1 MAWRKILHER
11 ERQSSISGGGGGGCE
26 GGGLELGSLYSGGGD
41 ALAVDSESGAPSLES
56 FVSNPMLAQTARTEA
71 IAAPIAAATGAA
83 AGGGGGG
90 EHAEGRDEREALLA
104 RFNRI
109 EATMEGFESRHT
121 GLDTD
126 VRLLS
131 TVVEGLQQQRHLLP
145 TSGSVTY
152 SEEDDA
158 GANPN
163 PTTPGCA

>member
-1 MAWRKILHER
+1 
-11 ERQSSISGGGGGGCE
+11 
-26 GGGLELGSLYSGGGD
+26 
-41 ALAVDSESGAPSLES
+41 
-56 FVSNPMLAQTARTEA
+56 MLAQTARTEA
-71 IAAPIAAATGAA
+71 IAAPIAAAAAA
-83 AGGGGGG
+83 AGGGG
-90 EHAEGRDEREALLA
+90 EEDAEGRDEREALLA

-145 TSGSVTY
+145 TSGSVTD
-152 SEEDDA
+152 SEDDA
-158 GANPN
+158 DSAYPN